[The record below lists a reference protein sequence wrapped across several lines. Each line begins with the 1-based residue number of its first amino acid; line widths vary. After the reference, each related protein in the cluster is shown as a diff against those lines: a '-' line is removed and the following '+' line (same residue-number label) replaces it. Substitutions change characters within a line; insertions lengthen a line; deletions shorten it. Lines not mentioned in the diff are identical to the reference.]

1 MNSLNEPGS
10 TPTPLSHGNA
20 LEPSPTSNTS
30 TQSGASSD
38 TILSGCLTLSIPLRC
53 TFNAL
58 YHFRSGWCASLRAD
72 DSWKTPYGSSHYGLS
87 GSSEGQDTPQ
97 AAIDMAFE
105 KMVTIIS
112 RLDAEPRR
120 PIVGVKPTMKQER
133 LPFVDPKVVEGLD
146 LGALDI

>member
-10 TPTPLSHGNA
+10 TPTPLSHGNGP
-20 LEPSPTSNTS
+20 EPSPTSSTS
-30 TQSGASSD
+30 IRLEVSSD
-38 TILSGCLTLSIPLRC
+38 IILSGCLMLNLPPRC

-58 YHFRSGWCASLRAD
+58 YKFRNGWCASLRAD
-72 DSWKTPYGSSHYGLS
+72 DSWKTPHGSSHYGLS

-97 AAIDMAFE
+97 AAIDMAYE

-120 PIVGVKPTMKQER
+120 AIVGVKSTVREVQIP
-133 LPFVDPKVVEGLD
+133 LD
-146 LGALDI
+146 LTGIDIGSLDI